1 MNVELKL
8 ENVTKTYGNKKA
20 LDHVNAKF
28 EEGIYGILGANGA
41 GKSTMMNILTD
52 NLAFEEGV
60 ITLDGKNIFQM
71 GKRYRKLLGYMPQQ
85 QCFYENFTFRR
96 FLGYLAA
103 LKGMKKEQVNQRIQE
118 VASQVKLEEVLDK
131 RLGSFSGG
139 MRQRAFI
146 AQAILDDPKILILDE
161 PTAGLDPKERI
172 RIRNLISKL
181 SSDKIVLIATHVV
194 QDIEFIS
201 KEILI
206 VKEGKFLY
214 QDTPTNLQNLLQ
226 GQVYEVTVKME
237 ELETVIQ
244 QYTTSNLYQNGE
256 QAIIRVLSETK
267 PVYNCC
273 KEVMPTLEDV
283 FLKLFGKEA

>member
-1 MNVELKL
+1 MELKL
-8 ENVTKTYGNKKA
+8 ENITKKYGEKKA
-20 LDHVNAKF
+20 LDRVNAVF
-28 EEGIYGILGANGA
+28 QEGIYGILGANGA

-52 NLAFEEGV
+52 NISFDEGT
-60 ITLDGKNIFQM
+60 ITLDGENIFQM

-103 LKGMKKEQVNQRIQE
+103 LKGMKKEQVNRRIEE
-118 VASQVKLEEVLDK
+118 VASQVKLVDVLDK
-131 RLGSFSGG
+131 RLGGFSGG

-181 SSDKIVLIATHVV
+181 ATDKIVLIATHVV

-206 VKEGKFLY
+206 VKEGAFLY
-214 QDTPTNLQNLLQ
+214 QDTPIHLQNLLQ
-226 GQVYEVTVKME
+226 GQVYEITVGMD
-237 ELETVIQ
+237 ELESVMQ
-244 QYTTSNLYQNGE
+244 QYTTSNLYQNGK
-256 QAIIRVLSETK
+256 QAIVRVISETK
-267 PVYNCC
+267 PVHTSCQ
-273 KEVMPTLEDV
+273 EVMPTLEDV
-283 FLKLFGKEA
+283 FLKLFGNEE